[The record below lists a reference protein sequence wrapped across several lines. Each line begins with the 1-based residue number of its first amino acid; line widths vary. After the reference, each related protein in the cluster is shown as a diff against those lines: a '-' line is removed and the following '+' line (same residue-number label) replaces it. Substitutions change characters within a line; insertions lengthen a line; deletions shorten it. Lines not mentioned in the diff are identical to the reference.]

1 MTAKRAAKHPETEP
15 DLEVFGE
22 TWHQG
27 GQHESPGVTGGLFFI
42 FIGTVLL
49 LNSLGL
55 VPWGIWSEVVKL
67 WPLLMILIGFQI
79 LLGKSRVSRVIMTI
93 LSLLMFATVIGIVLF
108 DYFPAAIQSIVPQ
121 EIHTYII
128 FLKGVLHE

>member
-1 MTAKRAAKHPETEP
+1 
-15 DLEVFGE
+15 
-22 TWHQG
+22 
-27 GQHESPGVTGGLFFI
+27 
-42 FIGTVLL
+42 
-49 LNSLGL
+49 
-55 VPWGIWSEVVKL
+55 
-67 WPLLMILIGFQI
+67 
-79 LLGKSRVSRVIMTI
+79 MTI